1 MKKIKWVVLIIVII
15 FGVFYYL
22 QFGRKVEIRDTK
34 ITSYQDGY
42 AEEVNITANKLYIM
56 DKDKFA
62 KDVIDTFIDNSFDNI
77 KFSFDLGYPDTLH
90 ISVYMNKWNKNVAF
104 EICCLFNIS
113 DVEKKLDYYEFEIRK

>member
-1 MKKIKWVVLIIVII
+1 MKKIKWVFAIFVII
-15 FGVFYYL
+15 LGSFYYL

-62 KDVIDTFIDNSFDNI
+62 KDVIDTFMDNSFDNI

-90 ISVYMNKWNKNVAF
+90 ISVYMNKWNKDEAF

-113 DVEKKLDYYEFEIRK
+113 DGKEKPDCYEFEIRK